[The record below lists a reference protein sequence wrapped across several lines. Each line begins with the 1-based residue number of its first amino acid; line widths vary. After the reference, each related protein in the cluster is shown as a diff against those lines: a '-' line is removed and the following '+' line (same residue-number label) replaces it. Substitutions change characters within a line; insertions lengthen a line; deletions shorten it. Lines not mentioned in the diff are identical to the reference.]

1 MITRF
6 KHFCDSLNIV
16 VILSP
21 GCEFCSAK
29 CVQFPLTIMEWN

>member
-16 VILSP
+16 VKSP